1 MSSVSS
7 SGATIAYEIHGDPG
21 ATPLLFLNS
30 IGSTRAM
37 WDRQRRAFADA
48 YRVIQYDARGH
59 GRSSVPPGP
68 YTLAQLAGDALAIL
82 DAEQIGTAHVCGLS
96 LGGITALKL
105 ALLAPGRV
113 RSLVMANTG
122 ARIGSVEFWDARM
135 ALVRERGMRAVADV
149 AIPNWF
155 TPGFREREPDT
166 VRQFRA
172 AIESTP
178 VEGYLGCS
186 AAMRDED
193 LRDSLSAVR
202 CPLLAIAGTAD
213 RSTPPE
219 LLHFVHERLPDS
231 RLVTLEAAHISNV
244 EQEAAF
250 NNALSTFIA
259 A

>member
-1 MSSVSS
+1 
-7 SGATIAYEIHGDPG
+7 
-21 ATPLLFLNS
+21 
-30 IGSTRAM
+30 M

-48 YRVIQYDARGH
+48 YRIIQYDARGH
-59 GRSSVPPGP
+59 GQSSVPPGP

-82 DAEQIGTAHVCGLS
+82 DAEKIAAAHVCGLS

-105 ALLAPGRV
+105 TLLAPERV

-122 ARIGSVEFWDARM
+122 ARIGSVEFWDTRI
-135 ALVRERGMRAVADV
+135 ALLRERGMPAVADV

-155 TPGFREREPDT
+155 TAGFREREPDA
-166 VRQFRA
+166 VQQFRS

-178 VEGYLGCS
+178 PEGYLGCS

-193 LRDSLSAVR
+193 LRDSLGAVR
-202 CPLLAIAGTAD
+202 CPLLAIAGAAD

-219 LLHFVHERLPDS
+219 LLHFVHERLPGS
-231 RLVTLEAAHISNV
+231 RLVTLESAHISNV

-250 NNALSTFIA
+250 NAALSSFLA
-259 A
+259 